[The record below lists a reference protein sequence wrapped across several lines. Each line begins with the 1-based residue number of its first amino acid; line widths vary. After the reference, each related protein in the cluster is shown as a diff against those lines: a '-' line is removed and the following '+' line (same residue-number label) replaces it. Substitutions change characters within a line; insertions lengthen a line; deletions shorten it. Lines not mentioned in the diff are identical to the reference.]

1 MTAYFIFIPIGYLIG
16 AIPFGLVATW
26 LAKRV
31 DVRNYGSGKTGMTN
45 VMRTAGVKVGVAV
58 ILLDM
63 GKAVLAI
70 ALPIAFADT
79 PGADAG
85 AGLAALVGHIWP
97 VYVGFRGGRGIGPG
111 WGGLFMFHPLAGV
124 IATAIGIPIV
134 LMSRYVSLGSLAGA
148 VSGAIVIIVFATVDI
163 VPLEYMWYG
172 VVGAALIVYKH
183 RDNIVRLLRGQERK
197 LGAAAQ
203 PVPGQAEGSKQAS

>member
-16 AIPFGLVATW
+16 AIPFGLLATW
-26 LAKRV
+26 LIKRV
-31 DVRNYGSGKTGMTN
+31 DVREYGSGKTGMTN
-45 VMRTAGVKVGVAV
+45 VIRTAGVKVGVAV
-58 ILLDM
+58 LLLDM
-63 GKAVLAI
+63 GKAVLVI

-111 WGGLFMFHPLAGV
+111 WGGLFMLHPFAGV
-124 IATAIGIPIV
+124 IATAVGLPIV
-134 LMSRYVSLGSLAGA
+134 LVTRYVSLGSLVGA
-148 VSGAIVIIVFATVDI
+148 VSGAIAIIAFAVADI
-163 VPLEYMWYG
+163 VPAEYMWYG
-172 VVGAALIVYKH
+172 IIGATLIVFRH
-183 RDNIVRLLRGQERK
+183 RDNVGRLVRGEERK

-203 PVPGQAEGSKQAS
+203 PAPGQSKGPKAV

>member
-1 MTAYFIFIPIGYLIG
+1 VTAYFIFIPIGYLIG

-26 LAKRV
+26 LTKRV
-31 DVRNYGSGKTGMTN
+31 DVRDFGSGKTGMTN
-45 VMRTAGVKVGVAV
+45 VMRTAGVKVGVV
-58 ILLDM
+58 VLLLDM

-70 ALPIAFADT
+70 ALPIIFADT

-124 IATAIGIPIV
+124 IATGIGVPLV
-134 LMSRYVSLGSLAGA
+134 LVTRYVSLGSLVGA
-148 VSGAIVIIVFATVDI
+148 VSGAIVILVFALVGI
-163 VPLEYMWYG
+163 VPFEYMFYG
-172 VVGAALIVYKH
+172 IIGATLIVYKH
-183 RDNIVRLLRGQERK
+183 RDNIVRLLRGEERK
-197 LGAAAQ
+197 LGVAAR
-203 PVPGQAEGSKQAS
+203 PVSGRAKGTETA